1 MWARIGARSN
11 MPQKNFRTAGA
22 FPGLR
27 VGIRLLAGVLVAVAI
42 SGCATLERLPA
53 VTYAEAR
60 QIDILD
66 IPDARFYV
74 SDTNRIYDVAI
85 KAYQRSNRV
94 RPAQT
99 RHFLALSG
107 GGDDGAFGAGLLVG
121 WSARGNRPQ
130 FDMVTGV
137 STGALSAPFAFLGR
151 DYDQNLTQLYTETSA
166 RDIFTKR
173 PTLIAAVA
181 SDSLVDNAPLRTMI
195 EHSVASRMVPRLAE
209 EYGKGRLLSVLTTN
223 LDQSRPVIWNI
234 GAIAASNNP
243 KARDLIIDVLLASAS
258 IPAIFPPVMLDV
270 TVDGQK
276 RQEMHVDGGTI
287 AQVFFYPPSF
297 SIRGAAKR
305 FGLDEKALRERKR
318 VAYVIRNGRFFR
330 QDESVQLRTLAI
342 AKEALSTMTMSSGVN
357 DTYRM
362 YTLARRDGVDFNL
375 ASIGEDFTVPYKGPF
390 DPGYMQAL
398 FAYGYERG
406 RAGYPWRKVPPGYT
420 N

>member
-1 MWARIGARSN
+1 
-11 MPQKNFRTAGA
+11 MPQKDFRKPGA

-27 VGIRLLAGVLVAVAI
+27 TGIRLLAGVLAAVAI

-74 SDTNRIYDVAI
+74 SDTNRIYEVAV
-85 KAYQRSNRV
+85 KAYQRSNRA
-94 RPAQT
+94 RGGQT
-99 RHFLALSG
+99 RHYLALSG
-107 GGDDGAFGAGLLVG
+107 GGDDGAFGAGLMAG
-121 WSARGNRPQ
+121 WSAHGDRPE

-151 DYDQNLTQLYTETSA
+151 AYDQRLAGMYTETNA
-166 RDIFTKR
+166 GDIFEKR
-173 PTLIAAVA
+173 AVLISAVT
-181 SDSLVDNAPLRTMI
+181 SDSLVDNTPLRRLI
-195 EHSVASRMVPRLAE
+195 DSNVDAAMVRKIAE
-209 EYGKGRLLSVLTTN
+209 EYEKGRLLFVLTTN
-223 LDQSRPVIWNI
+223 LDQSRPVFWNI
-234 GAIAASNNP
+234 GAIATSNNP
-243 KARDLIIDVLLASAS
+243 KARDLIVDVLLASAS

-305 FGLDEKALRERKR
+305 LGVDEKTLRARKR

-330 QDESVQLRTLAI
+330 PDESVQLRTIAI
-342 AKEALSTMTMSSGVN
+342 AKEALATMTMSSGVN

-390 DPGYMQAL
+390 DPSYMQSL
-398 FAYGYERG
+398 FAYGYEKG
-406 RAGYPWRKVPPGYT
+406 RAGYAWKKVPPGYT

>member
-1 MWARIGARSN
+1 
-11 MPQKNFRTAGA
+11 MPQKSFCTPGA
-22 FPGLR
+22 LHGLR
-27 VGIRLLAGVLVAVAI
+27 TGVRVLASVLAAVTIA
-42 SGCATLERLPA
+42 GCATLERLPA

-66 IPDARFYV
+66 TPDARFYV

-85 KAYQRSNRV
+85 KAYQRSNRA
-94 RPAQT
+94 RSAHT
-99 RHFLALSG
+99 RNFLALSG

-121 WSARGNRPQ
+121 WSARGDRPE

-151 DYDQNLTQLYTETSA
+151 AYDQSLAAMYTETSA
-166 RDIFTKR
+166 GDIFQKR
-173 PTLIAAVA
+173 AMLIAAVT
-181 SDSLVDNAPLRTMI
+181 SNSLVDNAPLRRLI
-195 EHSVASRMVPRLAE
+195 ESSVDAAMVQKIAE
-209 EYGKGRLLSVLTTN
+209 EYGKGRLLFVLTTN

-234 GAIAASNNP
+234 GAIAATNNP
-243 KARDLIIDVLLASAS
+243 KARDLIVDVLLASAS
-258 IPAIFPPVMLDV
+258 IPAVFPPVMLDV

-287 AQVFFYPPSF
+287 AQAFFYPPSF

-305 FGLDEKALRERKR
+305 LGVDDKALRARKR

-330 QDESVQLRTLAI
+330 PDESVQLRTIAI
-342 AKEALSTMTMSSGVN
+342 AKEALATMTMSSGVN

-362 YTLARRDGVDFNL
+362 YALARRDGVDFNL

-390 DPGYMQAL
+390 DPGYMQSL
-398 FAYGYERG
+398 FAYGYEKG
-406 RAGYPWRKVPPGYT
+406 RAGYPWKKVPPGYT

>member
-1 MWARIGARSN
+1 
-11 MPQKNFRTAGA
+11 MPQGNFRTSGALRKRRGSIRVLAG
-22 FPGLR
+22 
-27 VGIRLLAGVLVAVAI
+27 LLAAAAI

-60 QIDILD
+60 QIEILD

-74 SDTNRIYDVAI
+74 SDTNRIYDVAT
-85 KAYQRSNRV
+85 KAYQRINRT

-107 GGDDGAFGAGLLVG
+107 GGDDGAFGAGLLTG
-121 WSARGNRPQ
+121 WSARGNRPE

-137 STGALSAPFAFLGR
+137 STGALSAPFAYLGR
-151 DYDQNLTQLYTETSA
+151 AYDQNLTQLYTETSA
-166 RDIFTKR
+166 RDIFNRR
-173 PTLIAAVA
+173 PLLVAAVA

-195 EHSVASRMVPRLAE
+195 EHYVDATMVQKIAE
-209 EYGKGRLLSVLTTN
+209 EYAKGRLLFVLTTN

-243 KARDLIIDVLLASAS
+243 KARHHIIDVLLASAS

-297 SIRGAAKR
+297 SISSAAKR
-305 FGLDEKALRERKR
+305 FCLDEE
-318 VAYVIRNGRFFR
+318 
-330 QDESVQLRTLAI
+330 
-342 AKEALSTMTMSSGVN
+342 
-357 DTYRM
+357 
-362 YTLARRDGVDFNL
+362 
-375 ASIGEDFTVPYKGPF
+375 TV
-390 DPGYMQAL
+390 
-398 FAYGYERG
+398 R
-406 RAGYPWRKVPPGYT
+406 
-420 N
+420 